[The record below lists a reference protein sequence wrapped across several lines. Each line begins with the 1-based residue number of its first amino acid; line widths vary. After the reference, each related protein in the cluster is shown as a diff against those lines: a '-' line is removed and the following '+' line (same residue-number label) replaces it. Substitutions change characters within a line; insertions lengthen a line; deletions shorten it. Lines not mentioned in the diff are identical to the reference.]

1 MLGAWDPK
9 RKTAEGRASE
19 TGGGNVQVCTRV
31 CQAHALDWGTIRIKK
46 ALNAEA
52 VWELGAH
59 T

>member
-1 MLGAWDPK
+1 MGVH
-9 RKTAEGRASE
+9 T
-19 TGGGNVQVCTRV
+19 
-31 CQAHALDWGTIRIKK
+31 QAHTLDWGTIRIKK